1 MQLYLTEQGPT
12 DPAVAAAKCART
24 VNTYRA
30 RLTYGGDDTRALSER
45 RWTKLNQ
52 YGIEP
57 DVRARG
63 NTPLCGFEKGELTFY
78 ILLVHPSGCGAQI
91 IGEGAFSVVHLG
103 RYQTGFLVAIKKLN
117 RAKLQSGTKY
127 IECSCMQVHV
137 DVNPHYVL

>member
-12 DPAVAAAKCART
+12 DPAVAVATCART
-24 VNTYRA
+24 VNTHRA
-30 RLTYGGDDTRALSER
+30 RRRRDLSTNR

-52 YGIEP
+52 YSIEP

-63 NTPLCGFEKGELTFY
+63 NKPLCGFGKGELTFY
-78 ILLVHPSGCGAQI
+78 ILIIHPSGCGAQI

-103 RYQTGFLVAIKKLN
+103 RYQTGFPVAIKKLN